1 MKKFVLIALLSIPI
15 STVSAYGVDTHA
27 RLTENAFTQ
36 YAKLRGVNV
45 FTADDIATAAQ
56 GAVHEDEMRSN
67 YLVSSRPLNH
77 FYDPINNRGLVLA
90 GTTYMAS
97 PIWAIDTKSQ
107 ANYGYHSLAA
117 SDTLF
122 SGDGDYSWNR
132 SVYEYVY
139 GDRTRALQGL
149 GHVMHLVED
158 ATSPAHTRNDPHP
171 GGTNSDPYEDFTSG
185 LVPHVALT
193 TNDIPYFAKPEELIQ
208 SLALYTNTHFFSRDT
223 VNEYEY
229 PQKANLEYIELA
241 GVGYGKNAESLV
253 VQMQIKRNPITEIIK
268 KIYLY
273 PESDPI
279 ILTSNWNALS
289 KKSVAYG
296 VALIDLFMRD
306 VAAEKETHALQNV
319 NKSEIEIAALRD
331 AKKLASGFAGVKS
344 IYGSSLSY
352 EDMEDLN
359 QEQWNQNAS
368 VVSAYNQLTS
378 PKLAVL
384 EVPRDERVESQA
396 PERAVTFE
404 PLPNQ
409 QDAADVTTENV
420 AEESS
425 IPERDARTVIMLTT
439 QPATVQHSAGAV
451 DNSLPQPIVLSGS
464 PGQGGGSPLQSEPPQ
479 PQNAATILTC
489 TPPEVLNISGTACE
503 SPDTSSPTLDISL
516 SGCLVVSTSGE
527 STSCTAHTDAVVT
540 LSWIAESGS
549 VVTLDTITTTD
560 TSVVLVAGAA
570 LQATDVS
577 GNTTSRTIRV
587 ARTANPVIISEVGY
601 PLANPQDATHQYIE
615 LYNTTDLEIDM
626 SSLALESSETAGDP
640 ALPIFSLPL
649 SGSIQ
654 PHSYF
659 LITNAFDIQNV
670 DEDMSS
676 VWPHELQNTSSSP
689 HQLRLVQASAVLDT
703 FELSCPSLATACHP
717 TGHPFALERSLRRS
731 WSIDYAYANEQF
743 NQLFTFSTADGVV
756 KFVGSPKKRN
766 TSDYVVS
773 SLTGSLSAEYSPYY
787 IPNLAIASDT
797 TATIEPGV
805 SLVFADG
812 AGINVSGTFIIN
824 GTAVLP
830 VNLSN
835 PNRWNGITVSAGGNF
850 SATHTSIAT
859 AGIGNSG
866 SDNGAIRNRG
876 GIVTIDN
883 TNLIDVQPSGFFQ
896 DDGVAT
902 LTNVSISTS
911 NYPESGVKVRGG
923 TFTYTGG
930 VLSNFSDFGFHIT
943 GTPTCSISN
952 ITITG
957 VRAGRTSG
965 SESLCVWDSVTHN
978 GSPL

>member
-1 MKKFVLIALLSIPI
+1 MKKLVLIVLLSVPLG
-15 STVSAYGVDTHA
+15 SVSAYGVDTHA

-36 YAKLRGVNV
+36 YAKLRGVNT
-45 FTADDIATAAQ
+45 FTADDIASAAQ
-56 GAVHEDEMRSN
+56 GAMHEDEMRSN

-90 GTTYMAS
+90 GTTHMAS
-97 PIWAIDTKSQ
+97 PMWAIDTKSQ
-107 ANYGYHSLAA
+107 ANYGYHSLGTN
-117 SDTLF
+117 DNLF

-139 GDRTRALQGL
+139 GDRKRALQGL
-149 GHVMHLVED
+149 GHVMHLLED

-171 GGTNSDPYEDFTSG
+171 GGTNSDPYEDFTRE
-185 LVPHVALT
+185 LVPKVTLSPS
-193 TNDIPYFAKPEELIQ
+193 DVPYFSKPEMLIQ
-208 SLALYTNTHFFSRDT
+208 DLALDTNTHFFSKDTINDYSMPDKERLPIKSVANIDYVVRDAVALLRYDT
-223 VNEYEY
+223 VRNEKTLKY
-229 PQKANLEYIELA
+229 
-241 GVGYGKNAESLV
+241 ESL
-253 VQMQIKRNPITEIIK
+253 
-268 KIYLY
+268 YSY
-273 PESDPI
+273 PKDDVY

-306 VAAEKETHALQNV
+306 VAAEKETHALQNI

-378 PKLAVL
+378 PKLAAL
-384 EVPRDERVESQA
+384 EVPRDERVEIQA
-396 PERAVTFE
+396 PDRVVTFE

-409 QDAADVTTENV
+409 QDAIDVTTVDVVEEN
-420 AEESS
+420 S
-425 IPERDARTVIMLTT
+425 IPERDARTVTMLTAL
-439 QPATVQHSAGAV
+439 PVTVQHVADTV
-451 DNSLPQPIVLSGS
+451 DSSLPQPIVLSGS
-464 PGQGGGSPLQSEPPQ
+464 PGQGGGSPVQSESPQ

-489 TPPEVLNISGTACE
+489 TPPEVLSISGTACE
-503 SPDTSSPTLDISL
+503 LPDTSSPALDISL
-516 SGCLVVSTSGE
+516 SGCLAVSTSGE
-527 STSCTAHTDAVVT
+527 STSCTAHTDATVT
-540 LSWIAESGS
+540 LSWIAENGS
-549 VVTLDTITTTD
+549 VVTLDTVTTTD
-560 TSVVLVAGAA
+560 TSVVLVAGVA

-577 GNTTSRTIRV
+577 GNTTSRTISI

-601 PLANPQDATHQYIE
+601 PLANPQDAGHQYIE
-615 LYNTTDLEIDM
+615 LYNTTDLEIDI
-626 SSLALESSETAGDP
+626 SSLILESSETAGDL
-640 ALPIFSLPL
+640 ALPVFSLPL

-670 DEDMSS
+670 DEDMLNI
-676 VWPHELQNTSSSP
+676 WQHELQNTSSSP
-689 HQLRLVQASAVLDT
+689 HQLRLVQGSAVLDT

-743 NQLFTFSTADGVV
+743 NQLFTFSTADGAV

-787 IPNLAIASDT
+787 IPNLVIAPDT

-824 GTAVLP
+824 GTALLP
-830 VNLSN
+830 VSLSN
-835 PNRWNGITVSAGGNF
+835 PNRWNGIMVSAGGKF
-850 SATHTSIAT
+850 SATHTSITT

-896 DDGVAT
+896 DDGEAT

-923 TFTYTGG
+923 TFTFTGG
-930 VLSNFSDFGFHIT
+930 ILSNFSDFGFHIT
-943 GTPTCSISN
+943 GTPTCSISD

-957 VRAGRTSG
+957 VRTGRTSG
-965 SESLCVWDSVTHN
+965 SESLCVWGLVTHN